1 MDRGRSQG
9 CLIPTKSWIMAL
21 ILGGGL
27 FAGLLILL
35 NFNRPVRPPVGAVT
49 AALTVIPSL
58 RETVTPAAP
67 EFNPTDI
74 LKDTVTLEP
83 GEIGVGAFVQVRDTG
98 GDGLRLRKG
107 PGLGYEMQFLGL
119 DGELFQIGDG
129 PVDADGY
136 TWWFV
141 VGSYDETRQGWAA
154 VDFLAVVP
162 NPY

>member
-1 MDRGRSQG
+1 MSRDSSKG
-9 CLIPTKSWIMAL
+9 CLLSAKIWIIAL

-27 FAGLLILL
+27 FVGLLILID
-35 NFNRPVRPPVGAVT
+35 NSRPPRIQAGAVT
-49 AALTVIPSL
+49 AALTVIPSIN
-58 RETVTPAAP
+58 ETITPTSSDIFATETSP
-67 EFNPTDI
+67 ETPTI
-74 LKDTVTLEP
+74 EP
-83 GEIGVGAFVQVRDTG
+83 GSIGVGVFVQVSGTG

-107 PGLGYEMQFLGL
+107 PGLEYEMQFLGL

-154 VDFLAVVP
+154 ADFLEFVP
-162 NPY
+162 NP